1 MSIELP
7 GRLESSFEHAGIPTV
22 HAGSGQV
29 PLCACVSCVCRVVRP
44 GSPFGASFYFSVI
57 LMLRGEKVAF
67 TLVDTEARQTLF
79 TVLRPFT
86 FLSLAEIYGWT
97 ILYTSINRTETEP
110 PLSLLRALSV
120 LRQSSV

>member
-29 PLCACVSCVCRVVRP
+29 PLCACVSCVCRVFVGRR

-57 LMLRGEKVAF
+57 QMLRGEKVAF

-79 TVLRPFT
+79 TVIRPFS
-86 FLSLAEIYGWT
+86 FLSLAG
-97 ILYTSINRTETEP
+97 L
-110 PLSLLRALSV
+110 
-120 LRQSSV
+120 